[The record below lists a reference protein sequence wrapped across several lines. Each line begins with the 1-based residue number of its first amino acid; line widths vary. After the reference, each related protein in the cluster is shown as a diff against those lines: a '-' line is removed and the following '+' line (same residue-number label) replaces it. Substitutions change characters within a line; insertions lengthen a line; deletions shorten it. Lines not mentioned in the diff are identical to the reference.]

1 MWDVFHGVDILLS
14 PDLQLCGM
22 SHVLQFV
29 CLFPPSLIQTVIN
42 HRQEHGTADVAT
54 F

>member
-22 SHVLQFV
+22 SHGSTD
-29 CLFPPSLIQTVIN
+29 CLLVSS
-42 HRQEHGTADVAT
+42 
-54 F
+54 